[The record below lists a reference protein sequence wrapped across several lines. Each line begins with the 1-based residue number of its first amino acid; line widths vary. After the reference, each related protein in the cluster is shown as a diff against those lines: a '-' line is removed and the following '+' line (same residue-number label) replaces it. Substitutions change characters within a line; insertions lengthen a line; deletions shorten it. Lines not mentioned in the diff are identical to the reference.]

1 MDLLSNMVNNML
13 IQYEYEVLSFAALL
27 STSKVDGNLSFLL
40 SKLNYELGENT
51 ELYIKKLKINGFIDD
66 KQERI
71 TILTNRWME
80 FFVDLLQDE
89 FEKNDM
95 TVRCELDKE
104 LRIINFN
111 VNGSIKKFNL
121 ILNEEYNA
129 DSDYICM
136 YKVSEYG
143 DCLYWLDLLN
153 DINLLSLFYNYLIN
167 EISYINKTIYK
178 KIDNL
183 EGLTSSHVSEI
194 FNSSIKK
201 YFFRKEYTIA
211 ELDDSQI
218 KYIKK
223 LIIEDNMSFYAVKKN
238 EVIICIV
245 KKKDIIIFLE
255 LKDSKVYFSEF
266 ANREISELKE
276 KLDKKVS
283 EYRSLV
289 MYKENN
295 VLDTTIKL
303 TTQLITYTAP
313 STLIISILGLL
324 NVNISKLMQYKWILI
339 IAIVILAVI
348 QVGIFIF
355 IYIPG
360 YKVNRF
366 KWDIH

>member
-1 MDLLSNMVNNML
+1 MVKNML
-13 IQYEYEVLSFAALL
+13 IQYEYEVLSFAALI

-51 ELYIKKLKINGFIDD
+51 DLYIKKLKMNGFIDD

-71 TILTNRWME
+71 TILTNSWME
-80 FFVDLLQDE
+80 FFVGLLQDE
-89 FEKNDM
+89 FDKNNM
-95 TVRCELDKE
+95 NVICELDKE
-104 LRIINFN
+104 SKIIDFN
-111 VNGSIKKFNL
+111 INGSNKKFNL
-121 ILNEEYNA
+121 ILNEDYKVDNV
-129 DSDYICM
+129 DKDYICM
-136 YKVSEYG
+136 YKIYEYG
-143 DCLYWLDLLN
+143 DDIYWLDLLN

-167 EISYINKTIYK
+167 EVSYINKTIYK

-194 FNSSIKK
+194 FNNSIKK
-201 YFFRKEYTIA
+201 YFLGKEYTIA

-223 LIIEDNMSFYAVKKN
+223 LIIEDNISFYAVKKN

-266 ANREISELKE
+266 TNREISDLKE
-276 KLDKKVS
+276 KLDRKVS

-303 TTQLITYTAP
+303 TTQMITYTAP
-313 STLIISILGLL
+313 TTLIISILGLL
-324 NVNISKLMQYKWILI
+324 NINISKLMQYKWMLI
-339 IAIVILAVI
+339 IAIIILALI

-355 IYIPG
+355 IYVPG
-360 YKVNRF
+360 YKINRF
-366 KWDIH
+366 KWNIH